1 MVDETKH
8 CGYEKT
14 KDKGEHNEHN
24 KDIESIDAEKQ
35 SNRFA
40 LTESFIN
47 TEIFIDFNSEVLYG
61 EDQANVCCPV
71 RFPTVRFQLMPANG
85 LVEIVDRL
93 RHKLGFKPMY
103 PINPV
108 YPVFPIYPVVERNG
122 NHNHNY
128 NHNRCDNDSSDS
140 SRSNNCD
147 SCDNDGWYDFFISLN
162 GFNDTRLDNCIEV
175 VVAGSD
181 SVDNEEVYT
190 INLNEAEQKL
200 LYIRFDEQCRK
211 SIGKGCE
218 ELLEEAKEIME

>member
-14 KDKGEHNEHN
+14 KDKGEHNEN
-24 KDIESIDAEKQ
+24 NENIESIDAEKQ

-47 TEIFIDFNSEVLYG
+47 TEIFIDFNSKVLYG

-85 LVEIVDRL
+85 LLEIVDRL

-108 YPVFPIYPVVERNG
+108 FPIYPVVERNG
-122 NHNHNY
+122 DHNHNY
-128 NHNRCDNDSSDS
+128 NHNCCENDSSDS
-140 SRSNNCD
+140 CQCKE
-147 SCDNDGWYDFFISLN
+147 CDNDGWYDFFISLN
-162 GFNDTRLDNCIEV
+162 GFNDTHLDNCIEV

-181 SVDNEEVYT
+181 STDNEEVYT
-190 INLNEAEQKL
+190 IDLSEAEQKL
-200 LYIRFDEQCRK
+200 LYSRFDEQCRK
-211 SIGKGCE
+211 CVGKGCE
-218 ELLEEAKEIME
+218 ELLKEAKAIME

>member
-8 CGYEKT
+8 GDYGKKRENTVSGNNISASEHTEKY
-14 KDKGEHNEHN
+14 KNFY
-24 KDIESIDAEKQ
+24 
-35 SNRFA
+35 NRFA

-47 TEIFIDFNSEVLYG
+47 TEIFIDFNSKVLYG

-85 LVEIVDRL
+85 LIEIVDRL
-93 RHKLGFKPMY
+93 RYKLGFKPMY

-122 NHNHNY
+122 NHNHN
-128 NHNRCDNDSSDS
+128 RCDNDSSDS
-140 SRSNNCD
+140 CQCKECD
-147 SCDNDGWYDFFISLN
+147 DDGWYDFFISLN
-162 GFNDTRLDNCIEV
+162 GFNDTHLDNCIEV

-190 INLNEAEQKL
+190 INLSEAEQKL

-211 SIGKGCE
+211 CVGKGCE

>member
-14 KDKGEHNEHN
+14 KDKGEHNENNEHTEHN
-24 KDIESIDAEKQ
+24 ESIDAEKQ

-47 TEIFIDFNSEVLYG
+47 TEIFIDFNSEILYG

-85 LVEIVDRL
+85 LIEIVDRL
-93 RHKLGFKPMY
+93 RYKLGFKPMY

-108 YPVFPIYPVVERNG
+108 YPVVERNG
-122 NHNHNY
+122 NHNHSHDHSHD
-128 NHNRCDNDSSDS
+128 HNRCDNDSSDS
-140 SRSNNCD
+140 CQCKECD
-147 SCDNDGWYDFFISLN
+147 DDGWYDFFISLN

-190 INLNEAEQKL
+190 IDLSEAEQKL
-200 LYIRFDEQCRK
+200 LYSRFDEQCRK
-211 SIGKGCE
+211 CVGKGCE
-218 ELLEEAKEIME
+218 ELLKGAKEIME